1 MNRPVSL
8 YQQAGKG
15 NDDKTA
21 MTYFQRAVPEWI
33 DSQSYVLK
41 KNNDYAFDVSKKNRK
56 HFTIKKIQKLSKVI
70 C

>member
-15 NDDKTA
+15 NDDKAA

-41 KNNDYAFDVSKKNRK
+41 KIMIMHLMFL
-56 HFTIKKIQKLSKVI
+56 KKIENTLP
-70 C
+70 